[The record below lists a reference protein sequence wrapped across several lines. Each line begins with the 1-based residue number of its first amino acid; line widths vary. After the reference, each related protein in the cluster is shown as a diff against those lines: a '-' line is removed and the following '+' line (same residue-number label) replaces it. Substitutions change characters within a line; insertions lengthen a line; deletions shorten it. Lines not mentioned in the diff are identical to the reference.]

1 MHERAKLV
9 RSGRVSPAY
18 NPKGLGAR
26 QAPEMVR
33 VPLEELVLQIHLL
46 RLGPAGGFLARVL
59 EPPPAKSVAGALAAL
74 AAIGALTPDERL
86 TPLGARPSCRMTR
99 KSFDLDRAPRCLLV
113 PNRFDPSEFC
123 HTRAAR
129 PHMRALHGFR
139 EGT

>member
-1 MHERAKLV
+1 VVGCHP
-9 RSGRVSPAY
+9 RVTLRV
-18 NPKGLGAR
+18 LGAR

-86 TPLGARPSCRMTR
+86 TPLGARPSC
-99 KSFDLDRAPRCLLV
+99 
-113 PNRFDPSEFC
+113 NI
-123 HTRAAR
+123 AR
-129 PHMRALHGFR
+129 
-139 EGT
+139 